1 MRNRAHEPRPRR
13 KYGTCDLPSEPMKE
27 IDVEYLDQP
36 PNGEP
41 HSDPPEHRYM
51 PPLRKGADVP
61 DPNPSPPVEF
71 GKPVY
76 LVPREHK

>member
-1 MRNRAHEPRPRR
+1 M
-13 KYGTCDLPSEPMKE
+13 
-27 IDVEYLDQP
+27 DVEYQDQP
-36 PNGEP
+36 PSGEP